1 MNEIDLVDFIDWYN
15 VMHEDLKSKTSEE
28 VKNMYYYYLNNKL

>member
-15 VMHEDLKSKTSEE
+15 VMHEDVNSKTSEE

>member
-1 MNEIDLVDFIDWYN
+1 MNEIDLLDFIDWYN
-15 VMHEDLKSKTSEE
+15 VMHEDVNSKTSEE

>member
-28 VKNMYYYYLNNKL
+28 VKKMYYYYLNNKL